1 MKTEEQEAF
10 DRLHPEAKPKH
21 SAAGVCG
28 ENDARA
34 TERAYLARETERA
47 YRILVSKAPIRLSD
61 ELTECDLTQDDQN
74 FYNDTI

>member
-21 SAAGVCG
+21 SAAGICG

-47 YRILVSKAPIRLSD
+47 YRIGRQGTYRLSD